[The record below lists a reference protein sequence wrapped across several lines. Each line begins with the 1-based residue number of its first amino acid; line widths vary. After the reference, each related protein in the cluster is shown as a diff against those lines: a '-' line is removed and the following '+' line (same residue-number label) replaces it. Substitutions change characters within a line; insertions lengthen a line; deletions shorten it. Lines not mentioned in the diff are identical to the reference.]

1 MPENWATEALESA
14 VANGLLR
21 GADGKI
27 MPDSPLTRAQMA
39 AIIVRAFAAIDKSDI
54 STYVDVRSSDWF
66 ADDIAKADKMGVMQG
81 YGDGIMNPNGN
92 ITREQ
97 AFTVLARAL
106 KLAPASDID
115 VSFQDVDEIS
125 EWAKGP
131 VYALVNAGYVQGS
144 NGRLNPKSS
153 IRRDEFAQLMYNLI
167 KQYITDGG
175 EYTEVA
181 EGNIMVNA
189 PGVTLKGVTIDGDL
203 IIGDG
208 VGDGEVILDDVIVTG
223 RLVVR
228 GGGENSIIIR
238 GSSSISNV
246 IVARV
251 DGVVRVFVDDGSE
264 VGVIYVDDGSDD
276 VIVEGSIGRLE
287 VGADSVT
294 VTATDA
300 DINSASISG
309 VNSAIIVDADSNIE
323 SIEISGADASV
334 DVAGRVN
341 SVTTTA
347 ANTSITGKGTVRNVA
362 VQAGADGAAIE
373 TPKTKIQV
381 DEGVTG
387 VTGGG
392 GAEIEAG
399 KTVENNADGTGVV
412 EPGAYVP
419 WVPTVT
425 YAEVSNA
432 TAEVLNVEFD
442 ASFINYED
450 FTITGSG
457 ATVTISGDLVIE
469 VTSEDTVTGF
479 GPISQYIK
487 DGQLSTRYALIAW
500 MMDNEEH
507 VWIIGNATKSFT
519 VEFDGV
525 TYTID
530 IGGLN
535 WDKVTK
541 VTKEQLKA
549 ENFTDDSVKK
559 VNYDNL
565 TVEQLGSK
573 VTIKSNNLVKVTQAD
588 SPIAG
593 FGSFTIPTEGIKSD
607 KFALIAWIIGDE
619 PHIWLVGNA
628 TEKFSVEY
636 NGIEYT
642 IDISGLD
649 WADPVTKATKQDL
662 LSAEFTEESVN
673 SVNYGNLDVTQE
685 GANITITGGDLV
697 RVENGDEVEGFGKIS
712 IPDGVQ
718 SKAFGLIAWKIGT
731 EPHIW
736 LVGNATESFEVTWNG
751 FTYTIDIT
759 GLVWEGV

>member
-1 MPENWATEALESA
+1 MNKRILSVFMALCILLGCMSTVFASEPEAKEFSDMPENWATEALESA

-399 KTVENNADGTGVV
+399 
-412 EPGAYVP
+412 
-419 WVPTVT
+419 
-425 YAEVSNA
+425 
-432 TAEVLNVEFD
+432 
-442 ASFINYED
+442 
-450 FTITGSG
+450 
-457 ATVTISGDLVIE
+457 
-469 VTSEDTVTGF
+469 
-479 GPISQYIK
+479 
-487 DGQLSTRYALIAW
+487 
-500 MMDNEEH
+500 
-507 VWIIGNATKSFT
+507 
-519 VEFDGV
+519 
-525 TYTID
+525 
-530 IGGLN
+530 
-535 WDKVTK
+535 
-541 VTKEQLKA
+541 
-549 ENFTDDSVKK
+549 
-559 VNYDNL
+559 
-565 TVEQLGSK
+565 
-573 VTIKSNNLVKVTQAD
+573 
-588 SPIAG
+588 
-593 FGSFTIPTEGIKSD
+593 
-607 KFALIAWIIGDE
+607 
-619 PHIWLVGNA
+619 
-628 TEKFSVEY
+628 
-636 NGIEYT
+636 
-642 IDISGLD
+642 
-649 WADPVTKATKQDL
+649 
-662 LSAEFTEESVN
+662 
-673 SVNYGNLDVTQE
+673 
-685 GANITITGGDLV
+685 
-697 RVENGDEVEGFGKIS
+697 
-712 IPDGVQ
+712 
-718 SKAFGLIAWKIGT
+718 
-731 EPHIW
+731 
-736 LVGNATESFEVTWNG
+736 
-751 FTYTIDIT
+751 
-759 GLVWEGV
+759 

>member
-1 MPENWATEALESA
+1 
-14 VANGLLR
+14 
-21 GADGKI
+21 

-238 GSSSISNV
+238 GSFSISNV

-362 VQAGADGAAIE
+362 VQEGADGAAIE

-432 TAEVLNVEFD
+432 TAEVLNVEFN

-507 VWIIGNATKSFT
+507 VWIIGNATNP
-519 VEFDGV
+519 
-525 TYTID
+525 YC
-530 IGGLN
+530 
-535 WDKVTK
+535 
-541 VTKEQLKA
+541 
-549 ENFTDDSVKK
+549 
-559 VNYDNL
+559 
-565 TVEQLGSK
+565 
-573 VTIKSNNLVKVTQAD
+573 
-588 SPIAG
+588 
-593 FGSFTIPTEGIKSD
+593 
-607 KFALIAWIIGDE
+607 
-619 PHIWLVGNA
+619 
-628 TEKFSVEY
+628 
-636 NGIEYT
+636 
-642 IDISGLD
+642 
-649 WADPVTKATKQDL
+649 
-662 LSAEFTEESVN
+662 
-673 SVNYGNLDVTQE
+673 
-685 GANITITGGDLV
+685 
-697 RVENGDEVEGFGKIS
+697 RV
-712 IPDGVQ
+712 
-718 SKAFGLIAWKIGT
+718 
-731 EPHIW
+731 
-736 LVGNATESFEVTWNG
+736 
-751 FTYTIDIT
+751 
-759 GLVWEGV
+759 